1 MSNQELLNRISL
13 GYQYTKLMADQG
25 YRLIDLNMI
34 EPFRI
39 EDKKFQP
46 SSIVFERDERMYSI
60 RSDWTRSLLNFN
72 EAYFLADRLFCYY
85 GPVIRNY
92 RSFYQA
98 GVELYR
104 PSTDEIVNSIKLHL
118 DFIQEQAEQK
128 NLVLRSLVTNND
140 YLIDLYIEKY
150 DLDNEIRYLIYDK
163 NLSEIK
169 EKLGITHPLYIILS
183 TRVSQQFNL
192 IQQEFS
198 DDTRMKL
205 INQIK
210 NIAEQHQVKF
220 MLDLSFRS
228 PQSYYNGLYFQVF
241 LNYDI
246 PLLSG
251 GEYNEGAFG
260 IAINLEDGGLV

>member
-1 MSNQELLNRISL
+1 MLNCIGQVQTRLSTVSNCIWILFKNKLN
-13 GYQYTKLMADQG
+13 
-25 YRLIDLNMI
+25 
-34 EPFRI
+34 
-39 EDKKFQP
+39 
-46 SSIVFERDERMYSI
+46 
-60 RSDWTRSLLNFN
+60 
-72 EAYFLADRLFCYY
+72 
-85 GPVIRNY
+85 
-92 RSFYQA
+92 
-98 GVELYR
+98 
-104 PSTDEIVNSIKLHL
+104 
-118 DFIQEQAEQK
+118 K